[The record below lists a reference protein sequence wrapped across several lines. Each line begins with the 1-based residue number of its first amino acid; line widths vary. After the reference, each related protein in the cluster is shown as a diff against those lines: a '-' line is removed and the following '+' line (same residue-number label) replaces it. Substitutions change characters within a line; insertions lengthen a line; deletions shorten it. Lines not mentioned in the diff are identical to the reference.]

1 MSEKSG
7 SASRKVAAVAPRIL
21 VTWDGELVEDFVADS
36 RVPVRLGPGLESLG
50 ERIGRLAHNVL
61 TFWSRGL
68 RRRRPYFWAPP
79 QWEGPA
85 HPLLEPLNGLL
96 RYRAVVP
103 PGVQAVLWRGGE
115 QQPLQEGGATEL
127 QLGDRLAMTFGRAG
141 LVVEMVPAG
150 KPPRPFF
157 AALEPSLLSSLALSA
172 FFLTALLV
180 VAFLERREYPDEGDL
195 ELPPDLVA
203 KFLVVPPPEDI
214 LEEAGDEAAI
224 EDPGLRRD
232 EEMGGKAHEG
242 DEGRVGREDAEVE
255 QTHIQGEVREQIA
268 ARVRQVGLLGALA
281 GGPQGNAIAA
291 ALDVPTVSDILGG
304 MGAAPTVVGRGSR
317 GAGLRGTGR
326 GGGGDG
332 PGVLFGA
339 GKMGT
344 GFGAGRG
351 GMGRGRGGVG
361 VKGRPGRGERRV
373 SVSTGRPRTTG
384 RCQPAP
390 IQRVVRTHASA
401 IRYCYEVEVQRQPGL
416 KGRVE
421 VTWRIDGS
429 GNVRSVR
436 VGRSTLR
443 NRRVEGCITR
453 QVRRWR
459 FPKPEEGECMVTYP
473 FLFGVSGGR

>member
-1 MSEKSG
+1 M
-7 SASRKVAAVAPRIL
+7 SASPRRIAPPIAPRLL
-21 VTWDGELVEDFVADS
+21 VTWDGEPVQDTVCDM
-36 RVPVRLGPGLESLG
+36 RTDVRLGYGFEPLW
-50 ERIGRLAHNVL
+50 ERWV
-61 TFWSRGL
+61 RGAINL
-68 RRRRPYFWAPP
+68 IFFFVPSVRRPPPFFWAPP
-79 QWEGPA
+79 EGVEDG
-85 HPLLEPLNGLL
+85 HSLL
-96 RYRAVVP
+96 VP
-103 PGVQAVLWRGGE
+103 PTVGLVSYNLLMPSGVRGVLEREGRVM
-115 QQPLQEGGATEL
+115 PLEGRQLATL
-127 QLGDRLAMTFGRAG
+127 TLGDRVAFTFGRAG
-141 LVVEMVPAG
+141 LVVEMVPAPE
-150 KPPRPFF
+150 PPRSFVSTLDP
-157 AALEPSLLSSLALSA
+157 ALLSALSLSA
-172 FFLTALLV
+172 FLLVSFLV
-180 VAFLERREYPDEGDL
+180 VAFLDRREYPDEGDL

-203 KFLVVPPPEDI
+203 RFLVVPPPEDL
-214 LEEAGDEAAI
+214 LEETGDEAAI
-224 EDPGLRRD
+224 EDPGLQRD

-242 DEGRVGREDAEVE
+242 EEGRVGREDAEVE

-268 ARVRQVGLLGALA
+268 AKVRQVGLLGALA
-281 GGPQGNAIAA
+281 GGSEGNAIAA

-304 MGAAPTVVGRGSR
+304 MGAGPTVVGRGSR
-317 GAGLRGTGR
+317 GAGLRGSGR
-326 GGGGDG
+326 GGGGAG

-373 SVSTGRPRTTG
+373 TVNTGRPRTTG

-421 VTWRIDGS
+421 VTWRIDPN
-429 GNVRSVR
+429 GNVRAVR

-443 NRRVEGCITR
+443 NRRVEGCIGR

-459 FPKPEEGECMVTYP
+459 FPKPEEGECVVTYP